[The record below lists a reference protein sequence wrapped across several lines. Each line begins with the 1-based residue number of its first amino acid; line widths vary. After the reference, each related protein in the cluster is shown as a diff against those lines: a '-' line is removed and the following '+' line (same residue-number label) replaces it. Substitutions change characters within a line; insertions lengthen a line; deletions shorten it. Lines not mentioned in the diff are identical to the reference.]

1 MEENEEENS
10 HSGMKGT
17 AAVSLCCTKQSQA
30 EHLALIYLSGK
41 KKNEWRRKKEG
52 EGGRSAGKEKVKLV
66 VVKKKKK
73 VLTHTGQSPARSQT
87 EKDNKDGKV
96 FTLSKAPAALM

>member
-30 EHLALIYLSGK
+30 EHLALHLSSWG

-66 VVKKKKK
+66 VV
-73 VLTHTGQSPARSQT
+73 
-87 EKDNKDGKV
+87 
-96 FTLSKAPAALM
+96 

>member
-30 EHLALIYLSGK
+30 EHLALHLSIWEK
-41 KKNEWRRKKEG
+41 KTSGGGRKREREG
-52 EGGRSAGKEKVKLV
+52 EVLEK
-66 VVKKKKK
+66 
-73 VLTHTGQSPARSQT
+73 R
-87 EKDNKDGKV
+87 
-96 FTLSKAPAALM
+96 M